1 MNVQFDKLYVQNFPT
16 YIYIITLEI
25 PDNICMLDIHR
36 DLNSQFAKEKKKKK
50 KNAYSK
56 DKGTP

>member
-25 PDNICMLDIHR
+25 SDNICMLDIHR
-36 DLNSQFAKEKKKKK
+36 DLNSQFAKEKKKK
-50 KNAYSK
+50 NAYSK